1 MIRTK
6 FQELIGTK
14 YPIIQ
19 AGMGPYATTRLCI
32 AVAKEGGL
40 GLISTI
46 GMAGA
51 DVNFIPPED
60 RKLDFEVIEGVQPKK
75 ILQQTIKYVHQK
87 LEDSPNAVFG
97 VNIPVATEFLTV
109 CKEFMDGIIELFEE
123 SPEIK
128 KKLKVIVTSAGDPL
142 RWAVDAKEQG
152 SKTPMLP
159 IKKLIPS
166 ITWCHVC
173 PNVRGAKRAERSG
186 VDIIIASGR
195 EGGAHCAW
203 RDTSSMVLLPEV
215 VRSVNK
221 PVIGAGGFADGASLA
236 AALALGAI
244 GIQMGTRFIATQE
257 GDFEQMWKEQL
268 VKATEFDT
276 IVGRGIF
283 GPMRF
288 LINPASLEVID
299 ETIKGA
305 SDLYRGKPCPTTDE
319 IRKLEDIGFKKLIDE
334 DENLSLMNAGVVT
347 GRIHSIPTVHE
358 LIKSII
364 TEAEE
369 IISELPSVLKE

>member
-6 FQELIGTK
+6 FQEIIGTK

-19 AGMGPYATTRLCI
+19 AGMGPYATTKLCI

-46 GMAGA
+46 GMAGE
-51 DVNFIPPED
+51 DVNFIPEKD
-60 RKLDFEVIEGVQPKK
+60 RKLDFGVGGTPKNVLK
-75 ILQQTIKYVHQK
+75 QTIRYVNK
-87 LEDSPNAVFG
+87 NLEDYPNAVFG
-97 VNIPVATEFLTV
+97 VNIPVATEFLAP
-109 CKEFMDGIIELFEE
+109 CAEFVRAVMEVFEE
-123 SPEIK
+123 NTEMK

-142 RWAVDAKEQG
+142 RWAADAKEQG
-152 SKTPMLP
+152 SKIIMIP
-159 IKKLIPS
+159 IKKELPN

-173 PNVRGAKRAERSG
+173 PHVRGAKRAERSG
-186 VDIIIASGR
+186 VDIVIASGR

-203 RDTSSMVLLPEV
+203 RDTSSMVLLPET
-215 VRSVNK
+215 VRAVKK
-221 PVIGAGGFADGASLA
+221 PVVGAGGFADGASLT

-257 GDFEQMWKEQL
+257 SDFEQMWKEQL
-268 VKATEFDT
+268 VKSTEFDT
-276 IVGRGIF
+276 ITARGIF

-288 LINPASLEVID
+288 LVNQASLEIVD

-305 SDLYRGKPCPTTDE
+305 SDLYRGKPCPSTAE
-319 IRKLEDIGFKKLIDE
+319 IQRLEARGFQKLVDE
-334 DENLSLMNAGVVT
+334 DENESLMNAGVVT

-358 LIKSII
+358 LIQGIM
-364 TEAEE
+364 TEAEQ
-369 IISELPSVLKE
+369 IIKSFPDKISP